1 MDPEG
6 IVTLYAQTGAMSSA
20 FAVAQ
25 TLDADMTPLFEDLAG
40 KCISLARSGP
50 GEYGC
55 VACAEA

>member
-1 MDPEG
+1 
-6 IVTLYAQTGAMSSA
+6 MSSA